1 MALVRGVDVGRDD
14 ARGSSVAMRERDWTS
29 LVDTR
34 LHDVCYSGQ
43 MAQLEVLLSD
53 PSTGSLLGA
62 RDRAGDTALH
72 LATLGGHKRIV
83 ARLLEECP
91 ELCNAQDNQGWT
103 ALHYAASTGNSAV
116 AEVLLDS
123 GADMRPDKNGS
134 TPIHE
139 VALKVRCSRLW

>member
-1 MALVRGVDVGRDD
+1 MALVRGIDAGRDD
-14 ARGSSVAMRERDWTS
+14 GSGGGVGMRERDWTP

-43 MAQLEVLLSD
+43 MAQLEMLLSD
-53 PSTGSLLGA
+53 PDTGSLLDA

-103 ALHYAASTGNSAV
+103 ALHYAASTGNSAL
-116 AEVLLDS
+116 AEALLDA
-123 GADMRPDKNGS
+123 GADVRPDKNGN

-139 VALKVRCSRLW
+139 VATKVRCTALL